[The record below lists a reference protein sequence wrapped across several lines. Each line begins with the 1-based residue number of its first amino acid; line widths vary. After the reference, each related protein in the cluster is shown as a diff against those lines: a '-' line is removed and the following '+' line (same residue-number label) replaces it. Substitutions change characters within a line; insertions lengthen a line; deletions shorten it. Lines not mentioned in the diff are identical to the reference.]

1 MSKTRLW
8 IYLHQKFSNINI
20 LKLGLLP
27 ANVYDQKGEFDRG
40 HWNISFLNKSYISTG
55 KFEIFILDY
64 INTDVLTTELMIKY
78 AKKKKIFSNDF
89 KSEFFFF

>member
-1 MSKTRLW
+1 MSKACLW
-8 IYLHQKFSNINI
+8 IDLHQKFSNINI

-27 ANVYDQKGEFDRG
+27 ANVYDQKGEFARG

-78 AKKKKIFSNDF
+78 AKKKRYFQMISKF
-89 KSEFFFF
+89 